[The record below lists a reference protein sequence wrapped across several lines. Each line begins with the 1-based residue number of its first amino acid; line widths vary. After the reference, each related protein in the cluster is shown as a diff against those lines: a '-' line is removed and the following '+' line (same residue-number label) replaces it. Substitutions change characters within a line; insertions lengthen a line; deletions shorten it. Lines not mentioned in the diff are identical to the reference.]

1 MNPMRWCR
9 RRRRIDSGGG
19 SELATESEA
28 FLVGRYAELVETR
41 GDRVPVWAWTN
52 LLAHGRAGDLRK
64 ASSPGWSGPADSRK
78 WRAARGY
85 LSLEVLEAAE
95 SLGSL
100 GEVQETVLVPLELS
114 LAGRAEVEH
123 WSCSRWVKAVRTA
136 LGQLRHARS

>member
-1 MNPMRWCR
+1 MNPMRWCK
-9 RRRRIDSGGG
+9 RRIDTGEG
-19 SELATESEA
+19 SELAAESEA
-28 FLVGRYAELVETR
+28 FLLGRYAELVEAQ
-41 GDRVPVWAWTN
+41 GNRVPVWAWTN
-52 LLAHGRAGDLRK
+52 LLAHGRAGDLRR
-64 ASSPGWSGPADSRK
+64 ASSGGRASPPGSRR

-114 LAGRAEVEH
+114 LAGRSEVEH